1 MFFFPPFPLC
11 RAWCIWLIG
20 AALLILMDGDL
31 LGGFLRSRSG
41 TEDSDAKDLI
51 RKLEAYQGNK
61 EGKARCDFRAHPSL
75 SLIPQGA
82 LKNK

>member
-11 RAWCIWLIG
+11 RAWCMWLIH

-41 TEDSDAKDLI
+41 TEDSVAKDLI
-51 RKLEAYQGNK
+51 RKSRKIVFAPLFLAVK
-61 EGKARCDFRAHPSL
+61 DFPRA
-75 SLIPQGA
+75 GWECRE
-82 LKNK
+82 